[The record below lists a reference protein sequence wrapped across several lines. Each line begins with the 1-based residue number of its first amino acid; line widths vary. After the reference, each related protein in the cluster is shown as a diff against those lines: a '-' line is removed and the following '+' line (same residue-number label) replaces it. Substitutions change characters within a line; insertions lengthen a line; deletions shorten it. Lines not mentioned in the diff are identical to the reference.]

1 MSGTSH
7 RKEAQVK
14 GLARPPLRHPADRA
28 ILRLAV
34 PALGALIAEP
44 LFLLADSAIVARLG
58 VAQLAGLGVAGVA
71 LVTLVNLCVFLA
83 YGTTAAVAR
92 RVGAGDLRGA
102 LAQGIDGL
110 WLAAGL
116 GLVVLIAGQPL
127 ASTVVDAF
135 GTSAE
140 VTPYAITYLRVS
152 LLGIPAMLLVLAA
165 SGVLRGLQDTRT
177 PLVVAVA
184 AAAVNLALDVLFV
197 PVLGFGIAGSAWATV
212 LAQTG
217 AAAAYLAMVV
227 RGARRH
233 EASLRPDLPGIRTA
247 ARAGGHLVVRTLS
260 LRVVLVAAT
269 AVATRI
275 GDAEL
280 AAYQVAFAVWS
291 LLALALDAIA
301 IAGQAIVGLR
311 LGAAD
316 VPGARAATRRMIEWG
331 VAAGVVTGVLVV
343 ALRPAYVPLLV
354 PDPRVQELLAAAL
367 IVVAVLQPV
376 AGVVFVLD
384 GVLIGAGD
392 ARYLAAAGVL
402 TVVAFLPAAWAVLAF
417 GGGLVALWWA
427 LGVWMIVRL
436 AVLGVRASGDAWL
449 VTGAVRR

>member
-1 MSGTSH
+1 M
-7 RKEAQVK
+7 RA
-14 GLARPPLRHPADRA
+14 LRLPPLRHPADRA

-58 VAQLAGLGVAGVA
+58 VSQLAALGVAGVA

-110 WLAAGL
+110 WLATGL

-127 ASTVVDAF
+127 ASTVVEAF

-140 VTPYAITYLRVS
+140 VTPYAITYLRIS

-212 LAQTG
+212 VAQTG
-217 AAAAYLAMVV
+217 AAAAYLTMVV

-233 EASLRPDLPGIRTA
+233 EASLKPDLPGIRTA

-269 AVATRI
+269 AAATRI

-316 VPGARAATRRMIEWG
+316 VAGARAATRRMIEWG
-331 VAAGVVTGVLVV
+331 VVAGVATGVLVV

-367 IVVAVLQPV
+367 LVVAILQPV

-392 ARYLAAAGVL
+392 ARYLAAVGVL

-427 LGVWMIVRL
+427 LGVWMVVRL
-436 AVLGVRASGDAWL
+436 AVLGARASGDAWL
-449 VTGAVRR
+449 VTGPVRR

>member
-1 MSGTSH
+1 V
-7 RKEAQVK
+7 RA
-14 GLARPPLRHPADRA
+14 LRLPPLRHPADRA

-58 VAQLAGLGVAGVA
+58 VSQLAALGVAGVA

-110 WLAAGL
+110 WLATGL

-127 ASTVVDAF
+127 ASTVVEAF

-140 VTPYAITYLRVS
+140 VTPYAITYLRIS

-212 LAQTG
+212 VAQTG
-217 AAAAYLAMVV
+217 AAAAYLTMVV

-233 EASLRPDLPGIRTA
+233 EASLKPDLPGIRTA

-269 AVATRI
+269 AAATRI

-316 VPGARAATRRMIEWG
+316 VAGARAATRRMIEWG
-331 VAAGVVTGVLVV
+331 VVAGVATGVLVV

-367 IVVAVLQPV
+367 LVVAILQPV

-392 ARYLAAAGVL
+392 ARYLAAVGVL

-427 LGVWMIVRL
+427 LGVWMVVRL
-436 AVLGVRASGDAWL
+436 AVLGARASGDAWL
-449 VTGAVRR
+449 VTGPVRR

>member
-1 MSGTSH
+1 M
-7 RKEAQVK
+7 RA
-14 GLARPPLRHPADRA
+14 LRLPPLRHPADRA

-58 VAQLAGLGVAGVA
+58 VSQLAALGVAGVA

-110 WLAAGL
+110 WLATGL

-127 ASTVVDAF
+127 ASTVVEAF

-140 VTPYAITYLRVS
+140 VTPYAITYLRIS

-212 LAQTG
+212 VAQTG
-217 AAAAYLAMVV
+217 AAAAYLTMVV

-233 EASLRPDLPGIRTA
+233 EASLKPDLPGIRTA
-247 ARAGGHLVVRTLS
+247 ARAGGHLVARTLS

-269 AVATRI
+269 AAATRI

-316 VPGARAATRRMIEWG
+316 VAGARAATRRMIEWG
-331 VAAGVVTGVLVV
+331 VVAGVATGVLVV

-367 IVVAVLQPV
+367 LVVAILQPV

-392 ARYLAAAGVL
+392 ARYLAAVGVL

-427 LGVWMIVRL
+427 LGVWMVVRL
-436 AVLGVRASGDAWL
+436 AVLGARASGDAWL
-449 VTGAVRR
+449 VTGPVRR